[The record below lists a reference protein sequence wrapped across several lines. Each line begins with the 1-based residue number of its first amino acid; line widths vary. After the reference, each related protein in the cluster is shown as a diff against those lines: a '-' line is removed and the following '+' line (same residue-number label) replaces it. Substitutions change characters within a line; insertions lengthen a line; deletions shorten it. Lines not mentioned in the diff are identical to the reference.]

1 MKGKRGRKGDRPP
14 DRWAERQTDRQT
26 DRQTEWSQHHL
37 CSSYH
42 NLHRCCLLCVLEALA
57 TLHFPLP
64 MSTPDHVTPA
74 FCPNS
79 STCRPCTT
87 LSISIL
93 NGFSY
98 ISFVYTFVSQPF
110 HLIYPSSV
118 DLIALPRGLILEMLP
133 VHCHQNL
140 LLAQGVE
147 RETDGET
154 QTTLSVLTLPR
165 IRKYLSKARFLDKVK
180 LTAFSSGLT
189 ESGFRD
195 SGLRTLYCTCAL
207 ALPLLSCSSL
217 LFSANLPPFK
227 TKAHS

>member
-1 MKGKRGRKGDRPP
+1 MGTLR
-14 DRWAERQTDRQT
+14 RQPLALNR
-26 DRQTEWSQHHL
+26 L
-37 CSSYH
+37 AAFFP
-42 NLHRCCLLCVLEALA
+42 LEAVVSRLVQRPLGAVASHSEEAPLA

-180 LTAFSSGLT
+180 LTAFSSAERGGT
-189 ESGFRD
+189 
-195 SGLRTLYCTCAL
+195 AIQNK
-207 ALPLLSCSSL
+207 SSL
-217 LFSANLPPFK
+217 VITTAELRV
-227 TKAHS
+227 